1 MAKNV
6 IIGLLLVAFVAR
18 ANPDKVA
25 HLGRALTTGVSYL
38 EKQVGFKFW

>member
-1 MAKNV
+1 MVKNL

-18 ANPDKVA
+18 ANPEKVA
-25 HLGRALTTGVSYL
+25 HLSKMATTGVTYL